1 MLPINDDDEEE
12 YGNEADENDQ
22 YASNQLIN
30 TTNEAATK
38 KKKRFQ
44 LPTPQ
49 SVLSSLLGKQP
60 KSSATPNEEECQR
73 RLTEIRIELRKSTTM
88 LNNSQNPA
96 VQDACQRRISK
107 LKKERQFYQ
116 IIQERSRLQS
126 MLHTSNVESVKG
138 ACKERMKQLIYELET
153 LQMEE
158 EDVVDGDD
166 GGTLPND
173 TRREQPPD
181 DVEDSQW
188 FERVL
193 QYVNESATLHDN
205 DDATIRIPR
214 ATIPVQQSRGAYHPS
229 RRREEYFPH
238 QQYQSYYPNNP
249 QQRYD
254 DSSRVLSPRRNTRS
268 QSPVARAVNSRT
280 HWIG

>member
-12 YGNEADENDQ
+12 YGNAADENDQ

-73 RLTEIRIELRKSTTM
+73 RLTEIRIELRKSTAM
-88 LNNSQNPA
+88 LDNSQNPA
-96 VQDACQRRISK
+96 VKDACQRRISK

-116 IIQERSRLQS
+116 IIQERSKVQS

-138 ACKERMKQLIYELET
+138 ACKERLKQLIYELET

-158 EDVVDGDD
+158 EDDVDGDD

-173 TRREQPPD
+173 TRREPPD

-205 DDATIRIPR
+205 DDATMRMSS
-214 ATIPVQQSRGAYHPS
+214 ATIPVQQSRGTTYSPS
-229 RRREEYFPH
+229 RRRDEYFPKH
-238 QQYQSYYPNNP
+238 HQYQNYYPNNP

-254 DSSRVLSPRRNTRS
+254 DSQILPPRRNTRS

>member
-1 MLPINDDDEEE
+1 MLPINDDDEEG

-30 TTNEAATK
+30 TTNEAAAK

-88 LNNSQNPA
+88 LDNSQNPA
-96 VQDACQRRISK
+96 VQDACQRRINK

-116 IIQERSRLQS
+116 IIQERSKVQS

-158 EDVVDGDD
+158 ENDDDD
-166 GGTLPND
+166 GGPTLPND

-188 FERVL
+188 FERVV
-193 QYVNESATLHDN
+193 QYVNESGATLHDN
-205 DDATIRIPR
+205 DDTTMIMPR
-214 ATIPVQQSRGAYHPS
+214 ATIPVQQSRGTYHPS
-229 RRREEYFPH
+229 RRREEYFPQH
-238 QQYQSYYPNNP
+238 QQYQNYFPNNP

-254 DSSRVLSPRRNTRS
+254 DSRVLSPRKNARS